1 MFIYTCTKVT
11 ILFFFSP
18 FQISKCGVKDPSWS
32 EVRHFVEFF
41 NIQLQSCEE
50 SVFCDEMFIHD
61 VMSGLKGFVVKF
73 MIRMSRDFATSS
85 LKGEV
90 ARENLEEEDVA
101 NELEQYEIAQR
112 RLWEQK

>member
-1 MFIYTCTKVT
+1 MFYNCVSAIY
-11 ILFFFSP
+11 
-18 FQISKCGVKDPSWS
+18 SKCGVRDPSWS

-41 NIQLQSCEE
+41 NIQLQSCED
-50 SVFCDEMFIHD
+50 SVFCDEMFVGD

-85 LKGEV
+85 MKGEV
-90 ARENLEEEDVA
+90 ARENMEEEAVDGG
-101 NELEQYEIAQR
+101 LEQYEIVER